1 MRSIHVRLYVQIFLA
16 LLTAALSVTPAAAA
30 CTDPPQVSVNIV
42 REELRAIA
50 QVSHNNVTWIQNFW
64 RGGGTTSMPYNPEHA
79 NYEVILDVYCMT
91 EPIEFKVVASK
102 GGADCEPFTFTTM
115 VAPFDATP
123 QLTLTSEPASTALHT
138 AVHFYYPNSMNS
150 WIKGTF
156 IPASGPVNVFL
167 NEWPGAV
174 EGGRSFPATEAGVV
188 LFEGI
193 SCTGAVG
200 KAVLPVNPT
209 KCKNSDESCEGVCSP
224 CVGQPINTISGN
236 MTYSEVDPLPGFDL
250 FPFQRTYDSY
260 SKHRGS
266 FGAGWTSIFSAGV
279 TTHAGIDGSTWVNLI
294 TERNDQY
301 VFHGPV
307 NGPFEQI
314 VPVEPGSR
322 TQLVRSATTGQ
333 WTHYDADSRFA
344 RVFSGDGLPVAYR
357 DLRSARETRVLWT
370 SGKPTRVEDS
380 WGRSALVLTTDPTTG
395 FITTIAPEGR
405 PDLAW
410 VYYYWDSQLYR
421 VDSPAGIWRQ
431 YEYPEAPFEFRRFP
445 LSVVRD
451 GQGRLLESHNYVGRN
466 GTTSIQQTDD
476 ITAITRAEPGR
487 VVGEKKSRVTYK
499 NGRVETYYSR
509 LAGGRWRVVEIDGG
523 CTSCRTGSAV
533 NAFDDH
539 GNVVRSQAA
548 DGFITE
554 IEYDEDGENVTRR
567 RTALRP
573 DGCDPATQVFH
584 CRQSPDLL
592 PYTPL
597 ISTDATV
604 VTEYEYGD
612 LLWPDRPTVV
622 RTASVLHATEPT
634 VETLTYDGVTGQ
646 VLTRSITGWTGQ
658 PLRQETRTTTTT
670 LYDHIAVADFNP
682 GGAFAAAWLTL
693 PQPGGLQRT
702 SDGPR
707 TDVADVTSYVYYPVH
722 ASVPALLRGRLA
734 AVRNPAGHVSLFED
748 YDLHGN
754 PQRTVSP
761 NGVVQTSVFDA
772 MGRLTSSTLAG
783 VPGCDTTDDPL
794 CATAIT
800 SSRTYNGAGPLLS
813 QTQPG
818 GGVTTYEY
826 DDRARVAAVNR
837 GPAATDLRERIET
850 SYDPLTG
857 KRALEKRFRR
867 ASGSWVETTRESFHY
882 DLFGRVDEV
891 THADNTKAGYAYD
904 AAARISSLRDE
915 NHATPNTLYEYDPAG
930 RLNEVTSTLA
940 ATPGGVVT
948 RYAYDRRGNLTQ
960 VTDPNGNVTAYVYDD
975 FGQLLRQ
982 TSPVTGVT
990 TYEYDAGGN
999 LLASTSAD
1007 NAVTTRT
1014 YDILGRVLTAVTT
1027 RGTAT
1032 ESVSWTYDAGPFGK
1046 GHLSS
1051 MTDPTGSTE
1060 YLYDRRGLLLE
1071 EKKTVGAALYTTRF
1085 AYDADGNRT
1094 RIRYPSNRVV
1104 TYGYDFAGRQVSA
1117 AVDGTVL
1124 VSSAS
1129 YLPFGPATEIV
1140 YGNGTKRAVT
1150 YDNRYRPRINDL
1162 QKTGGTSIARYEYNY
1177 DPSGNVLGIEDELD
1191 PARNRSFTYDDLNR
1205 LRTANTGAA
1214 LWGTATYE
1222 YDALGNLLSK
1232 AEGARS
1238 SSFAYESSLPK
1249 LTAVTEDGATRA
1261 VQYDVAGNEIG
1272 VGASGFTYSPRN
1284 HLKSAAGLSYSYDGR
1299 GIRTVTSYPLYFV
1312 ASLEV
1317 GRSVLYPRQATTGT
1331 VTLGAPAPAGG
1342 VTVTLA
1348 TSSPGLVVPSSISIG
1363 EGSVTGL
1370 FSVTQ
1375 TSSATPGTVTIT
1387 ATYGVS
1393 RTAEVEL
1400 RTGPGLASLV
1410 VDPTSVTG
1418 GATAA
1423 ATVTLQGP
1431 APAGGATIDLE
1442 ANDTAAEVPA
1452 SITIAEGQTAATF
1465 AIATTPVETQHDVLV
1480 TAEYTTVASATLAVL
1495 PPVLAAIDV
1504 TPANPMSLRT
1514 FEVTV
1519 TLTGPA
1525 PAAGATVTLA
1535 SSNPAVLNLP
1545 APLTVPAGTTS
1556 AAVTAVAGAVT
1567 VPTTVD
1573 VTATRGGT
1581 LTTSVIVQ
1589 PCAPPFAAAPSFP
1602 PGDQVWIDDQTP
1614 AGAVTIPANPWDATQ
1629 KASGSTSW
1637 KLLKSGESYMG
1648 FTGLTQPL
1656 SWGESVVFYMLANE
1670 CMPPTKILAQF
1681 ITSDGVQHTAAWGQA
1696 TPTEVLMGPMP
1707 APGAWTRMT
1716 IPGSALGLE
1725 AKTITSAHFYAYN
1738 GVVWFDRLGEA
1749 GAGCD
1754 AAIAPPPA
1762 LNSGDVVWIDDTTPT
1777 AIHPPMPLEAT
1788 QKASGST
1795 SWKLT
1800 KSGLS
1805 WMSFTGRNQPV
1816 STGENIVFY
1825 MLANECVP
1833 PSKFLAQFVTSD
1845 GGQHTAAW
1853 GSASPT
1859 EVYVGPVPSAGTW
1872 KRMIVAGS
1880 TLGLEGKTI
1889 TAIYFYAYNGEVWI
1903 DRVGAGISLDVVG
1916 TKPSPQKPGVWVTW
1930 AAQVTGTASPLQYF
1944 FRRRT
1949 LPDGAWMEVRGW
1961 SDNPSYGW
1969 GAAESQVATYE
1980 FRVEVRRVGAA
1991 AAEWSLAVPF
2001 EWSLGTQATL
2011 DTLVVDKPSPQKP
2024 GNWVTWTA
2032 QGSGGVAPLQY
2043 LYRRRTL
2050 PDGAWM
2056 QVRGWDAN
2064 PSYSWGAAESQV
2076 ATYEFKAE
2084 VRSADAVVAES
2095 SRTMPYEW
2103 SLGTQAT
2110 MDTLV
2115 VDKPSPQKSDHWV
2128 TWTAQGS
2135 GGVPPLHYM
2144 FRRRTPPNG
2153 AWMQVRGWSTN
2164 PSYSWGAGESQVG
2177 TYEFKAE
2184 VRSADAVVAESSR
2197 TTTFEWVNLLATL
2210 SAVSSDK
2217 PSPQPLGSDV
2227 TWTAQASGGDAPR
2240 EFRYEY
2246 REGSGSWTEGRAW
2259 GSGTSWTWTP
2269 AHAGSWEIRVS
2280 ARSAGAAA
2288 AESTLTSSFTVF
2300 TPAVITSFTADQL
2313 SPQPA
2318 GTTITWSVNTAGG
2331 TPPLEYQ
2338 FERADGLSWIVVQ
2351 PYSAAATYV
2360 WTPGSSDVDDHT
2372 LRVLVR
2378 SAGSAAAF
2386 EDTATATMTVIPAM
2400 SLAPAEPA
2408 VVSLRDRLRTLFSRP
2423 AYTPVSLGVTS
2434 RYVDTTTSPTSA
2446 RRISLYTPELQLL
2459 AETEVSSSETPAI
2472 AHEYVWFGGQPLA
2485 QITTATGAIDWY
2497 FNDHLGTPIVQTDA
2511 TATVVWRAEYTPYG
2525 EIHELRAGAEKHQ
2538 PLRLPGQEAAGED
2551 GTSYNVYRWY
2561 RGAWGRYTQADP
2573 IGLSGGSHLY
2583 GYANGN
2589 PQTYVDPFGLIS
2601 QKQLENMDCCQLRS
2615 EIWKAWKELK
2625 RLEKHELNP
2634 AKLKASSAFAFW
2646 WNYQGHLMSWSNHQN
2661 RLQKLLNEYNGRP
2674 CDPQAIPKDA
2684 AEYASK
2690 DYPEFDWKKFGD
2702 KWYEGMKDLVQNG
2715 PKPSNGPVVPGMPP
2729 MPLMPTVPVIP

>member
-1 MRSIHVRLYVQIFLA
+1 MRSIRVRLYVQTFLA
-16 LLTAALSVTPAAAA
+16 LLTAAFGVTPAAAA

-50 QVSHNNVTWIQNFW
+50 QISHNNVGTIQEFW
-64 RGGGTTSMPYNPEHA
+64 RGGAMNATPHHPAYA
-79 NYEVILDVYCMT
+79 NYEINLDVYCMT
-91 EPIEFKVVASK
+91 EAAEFKVVATK
-102 GGADCEPFTFTTM
+102 GGADCEPYTFTTT
-115 VAPFDATP
+115 VGPFDATP
-123 QLTLTSEPASTALHT
+123 KLNITSEPGSTATFT
-138 AVHFYYPNSMNS
+138 AVHFYYPNSVS
-150 WIKGTF
+150 STIRGTF
-156 IPASGPVNVFL
+156 MPAAGPANVFL
-167 NEWPGAV
+167 NEWS
-174 EGGRSFPATEAGVV
+174 GGVTGSRSFPATEAGVV

-209 KCKNSDESCEGVCSP
+209 KCKNSDESCEGACSP

-236 MTYSEVDPLPGFDL
+236 MTYSEIDPLPGFDL

-260 SKHRGS
+260 AKHRGS
-266 FGAGWTSIFSAGV
+266 FGAGWTSIFSAGI

-370 SGKPTRVEDS
+370 DGKPTRVEDS

-395 FITTIAPEGR
+395 FITNISPEGR

-451 GQGRLLESHNYVGRN
+451 GQGRLLEQHNYSGRN

-476 ITAITRAEPGR
+476 ITAITRNELGR
-487 VVGEKKSRVTYK
+487 VSDERKSRVTYK
-499 NGRVETYYSR
+499 TGRVETYYSR

-523 CTSCRTGSAV
+523 CSSCRTGSAV

-539 GNVVRSQAA
+539 GNVVRTQAA
-548 DGFITE
+548 DGYITAS
-554 IEYDEDGENVTRR
+554 EYDADGENVTRR

-573 DGCDPATQVFH
+573 ETCDPATAADH

-592 PYTPL
+592 PFVSL
-597 ISTDATV
+597 ISTNATV

-612 LLWPDRPTVV
+612 FLWTDRPTVV
-622 RTASVLHATEPT
+622 RTASVLHATELT

-646 VLTRSITGWTGQ
+646 VLTRSIAGWTGQ
-658 PLRQETRTTTTT
+658 PLRQETRTTSIT
-670 LYDHIAVADFNP
+670 LYDGVAAADFNP
-682 GGAFAAAWLTL
+682 GGTFAEAWLTL
-693 PQPGGLQRT
+693 PQPGGMQRT
-702 SDGPR
+702 ADGPR

-722 ASVPALLRGRLA
+722 TSVPALLRGRLA
-734 AVRNPAGHVSLFED
+734 AMRNPAGHVSLFED

-783 VPGCDTTDDPL
+783 VPGCDTAADPV

-813 QTQPG
+813 ETQPG

-837 GPAATDLRERIET
+837 GPAAADLRERIET
-850 SYDPLTG
+850 TYDPLTG
-857 KRALEKRFRR
+857 KRGIEKRFRR
-867 ASGSWVETTRESFHY
+867 VSGTWVETTRESFHY

-891 THADNTKAGYAYD
+891 THADNTKTGYGYD

-915 NHATPNTLYEYDPAG
+915 NHATPNTLYAYDPAG

-948 RYAYDRRGNLTQ
+948 RYAYDGQGNLTQ

-975 FGQLLRQ
+975 FGQMLRQ
-982 TSPVTGVT
+982 TSLVTGVT
-990 TYEYDAGGN
+990 TYEYDTGGN

-1007 NAVTTRT
+1007 GAVTTRT
-1014 YDILGRVLTAVTT
+1014 YDILGRVLTAVTG
-1027 RGTAT
+1027 RGAAT
-1032 ESVSWTYDAGPFGK
+1032 ESVSWTYDAGPFAK

-1060 YLYDRRGLLLE
+1060 YRYDRRGLLIE
-1071 EKKTVGAALYTTRF
+1071 ERKTVGGALYTTGF

-1094 RIRYPSNRVV
+1094 RIRYPSNRLV
-1104 TYGYDFAGRQVSA
+1104 TYVYDFAGRQVSA
-1117 AVDGTVL
+1117 AVDGTML

-1214 LWGTATYE
+1214 LWGTATYD

-1261 VQYDVAGNEIG
+1261 VQYDVAGNEIA
-1272 VGASGFTYSPRN
+1272 VGPAGFTYSPRN

-1317 GRSVLYPRQATTGT
+1317 GRNVLYPRQATTGT

-1348 TSSPGLVVPSSISIG
+1348 TSSPGLVVPSSIAIG
-1363 EGSVTGL
+1363 AGSTTGL

-1375 TSSATPGTVTIT
+1375 TNTAAAGVVTIT

-1393 RTAEVEL
+1393 QTAEVEL
-1400 RTGPGLASLV
+1400 RTSPGLASLV

-1418 GATAA
+1418 GASTTG
-1423 ATVTLQGP
+1423 TVTLLGP

-1452 SITIAEGQTAATF
+1452 SLTIAEGQSAATF
-1465 AIATTPVETQHDVLV
+1465 AVATTPVAAQHDVLV
-1480 TAEYTTVASATLAVL
+1480 AAEYTTVASATLAVL
-1495 PPVLAAIDV
+1495 PPVLAAVDV
-1504 TPANPMSLRT
+1504 TPATPMSLYA

-1545 APLTVPAGTTS
+1545 ATLTVAAGSTS
-1556 AAVTAVAGAVT
+1556 ATVTAVAGAVT
-1567 VPTTVD
+1567 VPTTVA
-1573 VTATRGGT
+1573 VTAALGGT

-1602 PGDQVWIDDQTP
+1602 PGDQVWIDDDAP

-1656 SWGESVVFYMLANE
+1656 SWGENVVFYMLASE

-1696 TPTEVLMGPMP
+1696 SPTEVLMGPMP

-1716 IPGSALGLE
+1716 IAGSALGLE

-1754 AAIAPPPA
+1754 AAVAPAPE
-1762 LNSGDVVWIDDTTPT
+1762 LDTGDRVWIDDSTPAGATTYP
-1777 AIHPPMPLEAT
+1777 ANPWNSV
-1788 QKASGST
+1788 QKASGSA
-1795 SWKLT
+1795 SWKLP
-1800 KSGLS
+1800 KSSESFMWFTGITQPLS
-1805 WMSFTGRNQPV
+1805 W
-1816 STGENIVFY
+1816 GEDIVFY
-1825 MLANECVP
+1825 MLTNECVP
-1833 PSKFLAQFVTSD
+1833 PSKVLAQFITSD

-1853 GSASPT
+1853 GQATPT
-1859 EVYVGPVPSAGTW
+1859 QVLMGPMPSAGTW
-1872 KRMIVAGS
+1872 TRMAIEGSALGLEGKVITAAYFYAYNGEVWFDRLGDFGTGCDPAVAPAPALDSDDVVWIDDTAPTAIHPANPLDPAQKASGSTSWKLLTSGESWMSFASLALPVSTSEKVVFYMLTNECVPPSKVLAQFVTSDGVQHTAAWGQASWNQAYVGPMPSAGTWTRMTIDGS

-1889 TAIYFYAYNGEVWI
+1889 TAIYFYAYNGEVWF
-1903 DRVGAGISLDVVG
+1903 DRVGAEPAGNSLR
-1916 TKPSPQKPGVWVTW
+1916 
-1930 AAQVTGTASPLQYF
+1930 ASEPADL
-1944 FRRRT
+1944 T
-1949 LPDGAWMEVRGW
+1949 L
-1961 SDNPSYGW
+1961 
-1969 GAAESQVATYE
+1969 
-1980 FRVEVRRVGAA
+1980 
-1991 AAEWSLAVPF
+1991 
-2001 EWSLGTQATL
+2001 
-2011 DTLVVDKPSPQKP
+2011 
-2024 GNWVTWTA
+2024 
-2032 QGSGGVAPLQY
+2032 
-2043 LYRRRTL
+2043 
-2050 PDGAWM
+2050 
-2056 QVRGWDAN
+2056 
-2064 PSYSWGAAESQV
+2064 
-2076 ATYEFKAE
+2076 
-2084 VRSADAVVAES
+2084 
-2095 SRTMPYEW
+2095 
-2103 SLGTQAT
+2103 
-2110 MDTLV
+2110 
-2115 VDKPSPQKSDHWV
+2115 SDH
-2128 TWTAQGS
+2128 
-2135 GGVPPLHYM
+2135 L
-2144 FRRRTPPNG
+2144 
-2153 AWMQVRGWSTN
+2153 
-2164 PSYSWGAGESQVG
+2164 
-2177 TYEFKAE
+2177 
-2184 VRSADAVVAESSR
+2184 
-2197 TTTFEWVNLLATL
+2197 
-2210 SAVSSDK
+2210 
-2217 PSPQPLGSDV
+2217 
-2227 TWTAQASGGDAPR
+2227 
-2240 EFRYEY
+2240 
-2246 REGSGSWTEGRAW
+2246 RA
-2259 GSGTSWTWTP
+2259 
-2269 AHAGSWEIRVS
+2269 
-2280 ARSAGAAA
+2280 
-2288 AESTLTSSFTVF
+2288 
-2300 TPAVITSFTADQL
+2300 
-2313 SPQPA
+2313 
-2318 GTTITWSVNTAGG
+2318 
-2331 TPPLEYQ
+2331 
-2338 FERADGLSWIVVQ
+2338 
-2351 PYSAAATYV
+2351 
-2360 WTPGSSDVDDHT
+2360 
-2372 LRVLVR
+2372 
-2378 SAGSAAAF
+2378 
-2386 EDTATATMTVIPAM
+2386 
-2400 SLAPAEPA
+2400 
-2408 VVSLRDRLRTLFSRP
+2408 LFSRR
-2423 AYTPVSLGVTS
+2423 AYTRVSLGVTS
-2434 RYVDTTTSPTSA
+2434 RYVDTATSPTSA
-2446 RRISLYTPELQLL
+2446 ARISLYTPELQLL
-2459 AETEVSSSETPAI
+2459 AETEVSSSETPSI
-2472 AHEYVWFGGQPLA
+2472 AYEYVWFGGQPLA

-2525 EIHELRAGAEKHQ
+2525 EVHECRAGAEKHQ
-2538 PLRLPGQEAAGED
+2538 PLRLPGQEASGKNGEY
-2551 GTSYNVYRWY
+2551 YNVLRWY
-2561 RGAWGRYTQADP
+2561 RSEWGRYTQADP
-2573 IGLSGGSHLY
+2573 LAVDAFTSERERARVATEFYAYAKANPSRFTDPLGLKGCDGGCADDCPGGQWAYIDTNLNA
-2583 GYANGN
+2583 GLL
-2589 PQTYVDPFGLIS
+2589 FGKSLGGTTFVCLS
-2601 QKQLENMDCCQLRS
+2601 
-2615 EIWKAWKELK
+2615 
-2625 RLEKHELNP
+2625 
-2634 AKLKASSAFAFW
+2634 AKKTCTFSYTCTTVGLQAFAGYSMTWGTVTGCKCATDLPKVGFL
-2646 WNYQGHLMSWSNHQN
+2646 NIGSIAVNNTCAGGGFQMS
-2661 RLQKLLNEYNGRP
+2661 KG
-2674 CDPQAIPKDA
+2674 AG
-2684 AEYASK
+2684 ASTVVGSVCTV
-2690 DYPEFDWKKFGD
+2690 KK
-2702 KWYEGMKDLVQNG
+2702 
-2715 PKPSNGPVVPGMPP
+2715 
-2729 MPLMPTVPVIP
+2729 PLACN